1 MINIGFII
9 FFRKRI
15 LRDEAFLYWKEVY
28 PHTYRSILIISGLF
42 SFKFVRMFY
51 SRFFGFDNF
60 CCGYT
65 RNGTFLNPIY
75 LTSIVNTILN
85 IIPILIMS
93 LIGLIAASWGTQ
105 FYITCIEAFLFL
117 ITLVVLTIV
126 EFKTAQM
133 YGYNKIIDPDAFSDV
148 NAIPTDKDE
157 LERRLRLEALKRIK
171 HYSYWN
177 DFFKKNG
184 KDEE

>member
-1 MINIGFII
+1 
-9 FFRKRI
+9 
-15 LRDEAFLYWKEVY
+15 
-28 PHTYRSILIISGLF
+28 
-42 SFKFVRMFY
+42 
-51 SRFFGFDNF
+51 
-60 CCGYT
+60 
-65 RNGTFLNPIY
+65 
-75 LTSIVNTILN
+75 
-85 IIPILIMS
+85 MS